1 MGITRRELIG
11 AGAAATVAA
20 AVPAQATGAARRRSR
35 SADVVVVGAGL
46 AGLTTARRLR
56 AAGHSVVVLEA
67 TDRVGGRTLNA
78 SLGGGEVVEVGGQW
92 VGPTQDRLMALA
104 REVGVGTF
112 DTYIQGLG
120 VLIYQGQ
127 RSTFDAGGPLG
138 PIPPVPDG
146 IPETAV
152 ALAEL
157 DRLAATV
164 PVERPWDT
172 PGAAQ
177 LDRRTFEDFIAER
190 GTTPG
195 ARFLLELGFRSVFAT
210 EPAQTSLL
218 FSLAYT
224 AGAGNADTVGTF
236 ERLINITGGAQQS
249 RFVGGSQKISI
260 EVAAQLDGRVI
271 LRAPVR
277 RITRD
282 GRRLDVVSDRGT
294 WSARRVVVAVPPVLA
309 RRIHFEPGLPAR
321 HARLLRRI
329 PMGRVIKCQ
338 AVYDEPFWR
347 ADGLAGYGNAD
358 TEPVELT
365 FDNSPPDGSPGCCSA
380 SSRARRPR
388 SGASG
393 RRRSDRPPSWRRSPP
408 PTASAPGRPGAS
420 SSASGPT
427 TAGSAAATPAT
438 WDRAR

>member
-20 AVPAQATGAARRRSR
+20 AVPAPGHRRGAAALALRGRRRGR
-35 SADVVVVGAGL
+35 RRARGPRRRAPAARGRPLGRRARGRAIASA
-46 AGLTTARRLR
+46 
-56 AAGHSVVVLEA
+56 
-67 TDRVGGRTLNA
+67 GGRSTHRI
-78 SLGGGEVVEVGGQW
+78 GGGEVVEVGGQW

-172 PGAAQ
+172 PGRRAA
-177 LDRRTFEDFIAER
+177 RPAARSRTSSPSG

-195 ARFLLELGFRSVFAT
+195 ARFLLELGFRSVFAA
-210 EPAQTSLL
+210 EPRAD
-218 FSLAYT
+218 LA
-224 AGAGNADTVGTF
+224 AVLA
-236 ERLINITGGAQQS
+236 RLHRRVPATRTRRDLRAPDQHH
-249 RFVGGSQKISI
+249 RRRAA
-260 EVAAQLDGRVI
+260 VAVRGRLAEDLDRGRRAARRRVVI

-294 WSARRVVVAVPPVLA
+294 WSARRRGRRRAAGA
-309 RRIHFEPGLPAR
+309 RRA
-321 HARLLRRI
+321 AS
-329 PMGRVIKCQ
+329 
-338 AVYDEPFWR
+338 
-347 ADGLAGYGNAD
+347 
-358 TEPVELT
+358 T
-365 FDNSPPDGSPGCCSA
+365 
-380 SSRARRPR
+380 SSRA
-388 SGASG
+388 A
-393 RRRSDRPPSWRRSPP
+393 RPPRGQLLGGCPW
-408 PTASAPGRPGAS
+408 
-420 SSASGPT
+420 
-427 TAGSAAATPAT
+427 AA
-438 WDRAR
+438 